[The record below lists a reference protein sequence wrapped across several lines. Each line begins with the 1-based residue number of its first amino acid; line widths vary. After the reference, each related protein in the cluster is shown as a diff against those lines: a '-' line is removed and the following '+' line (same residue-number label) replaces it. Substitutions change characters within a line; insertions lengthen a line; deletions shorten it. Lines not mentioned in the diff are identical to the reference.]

1 MEKKKIELEQA
12 VIDFSEIP
20 YERKLEERALFPY
33 SDLNKLTGG
42 IVKGTLT
49 AVVADAGAGK
59 TTMISDVISQML
71 SDNDKVFAM
80 FGEGTLK
87 EQQDKMYRQMAPR
100 DGMSYD
106 YVPYYKNG
114 VKTNIGSYFV
124 GRDAEDYVRKYTKG
138 KLYLYDIRR
147 GMKVTDI
154 VEAIEYA
161 IQRYGVGYVVL
172 DNSSQIETVTND
184 ETKEL
189 KESFEILRQLAIT
202 KKIGIIV
209 LAHFRKQTD
218 VTKFR
223 RDMTEII
230 GTSALSQKGA
240 AVISLYRMDYV
251 DRSTQYYKAF
261 HRMMS
266 ENGWDLE
273 ETETDGRYKISSVAE
288 VLKARSDNGQLGFCC
303 LSFDKISQCYKQVD
317 KGDANSSLFIKPTIK
332 REPKPSDG
340 LFDNLTEDT
349 DSDLPF

>member
-1 MEKKKIELEQA
+1 MEKKKIDLEKA
-12 VIDFSEIP
+12 VIDFSNIP

-33 SDLNKLTGG
+33 TDLNKLTGG

-49 AVVADAGAGK
+49 AVVADSGAGK

-80 FGEGTLK
+80 FGEGTIK
-87 EQQDKMYRQMAPR
+87 EQQDKMYRQMAPK
-100 DGMSYD
+100 DGVTYD
-106 YVPYYKNG
+106 YVPYFKNG

-124 GRDAEDYVRKYTKG
+124 NRETEQYVRNYTKG
-138 KLYLYDIRR
+138 KLFLYDIRR
-147 GMKVTDI
+147 GMRVTDI
-154 VEAIEYA
+154 VEAIEFA
-161 IQRYGVGYVVL
+161 ISKYGVGYVVL

-202 KKIGIIV
+202 KRIGIIV
-209 LAHFRKQTD
+209 LAHFRKQND

-251 DRSTQYYKAF
+251 DRSTQYYKNF
-261 HRMMS
+261 HRLLS
-266 ENGWDLE
+266 EKGWDLDE
-273 ETETDGRYKISSVAE
+273 QDSDGKYVISSVAE

-303 LSFDKISQCYKQVD
+303 LNFDKISQRYKQVES
-317 KGDANSSLFIKPTIK
+317 GGASSIFIKPTPK
-332 REPKPSDG
+332 REPKASDG
-340 LFDNLTEDT
+340 LFDNLSED
-349 DSDLPF
+349 DSGDLPF